1 MSGINS
7 SKTQFRVA
15 ELPQNKAVS
24 FSIVP
29 DAEELKQ
36 IAQELD
42 VVSLRKLRFEG
53 KIAARGKRNWSVK
66 GQLGVTVGQTC
77 VVSLVPV
84 NTRIDTPIERVLSA
98 DFAQPT
104 DEEYELTD
112 DDSVDPLEDV
122 IDLQE
127 IMLEE
132 LGLAIPLYPRA
143 KDADLEESVFTE
155 PGQTPMRDED
165 ARPFATLAGL
175 RDQLAK
181 KDDK

>member
-1 MSGINS
+1 
-7 SKTQFRVA
+7 
-15 ELPQNKAVS
+15 
-24 FSIVP
+24 
-29 DAEELKQ
+29 
-36 IAQELD
+36 
-42 VVSLRKLRFEG
+42 
-53 KIAARGKRNWSVK
+53 
-66 GQLGVTVGQTC
+66 LGVTVGQTC
-77 VVSLVPV
+77 VVSLEPV
-84 NTRIDTPIERVLSA
+84 NTRIDTPFERVLSA
-98 DFAQPT
+98 DYAQPT
-104 DEEYELTD
+104 DEDYELTD
-112 DDSVDPLEDV
+112 DDSVDPLGDV

-143 KDADLEESVFTE
+143 KDAGLEESVFTE